1 MYDQSLEQLIDAV
14 IADGVI
20 TEQERKVVYKKA
32 AALGIDQDE
41 IEVYLEGKL
50 DALKKNEKPQSGKHG
65 VVKTCPNC
73 GATVESGAAR
83 CKECGFA
90 FTGIEANSSAKEL
103 DRRLQAIKG
112 TDDDDNIKRANVI
125 SSFPIPSSREDLIEF
140 MAALEPKALS
150 GIPLKKNKIDKAYY
164 EKYVECINK
173 AELTLPDEKV
183 GQIHSSRLKG
193 YNKKYHVLY
202 TIVILA
208 IILIGG
214 GAIYTSNKAIQAR
227 EEQAASLLAEY
238 EEWKKES
245 MAEIEEYADQLN
257 EQLDAIPTPT
267 AKNWEKCGAMWN
279 KVSWSKKW
287 DNKKYHSLLQEE
299 GYYSY
304 GLDKDDFEAFTRKKN
319 SIGEQI
325 RAAHEQALRNSGM
338 SKHDAHNATVNEFYD
353 TPFRI

>member
-20 TEQERKVVYKKA
+20 TDQERRVVLKKA
-32 AALGIDQDE
+32 ASLGIDQDE
-41 IEVYLEGKL
+41 IEVYLEGRL
-50 DALKKNEKPQSGKHG
+50 DALKKSYMPKSGKHG

-73 GATVESGAAR
+73 GATVESGAAK

-90 FTGIEANSSAKEL
+90 FTGIEANSSAKLL
-103 DRRLQAIKG
+103 DERLRAIRG
-112 TDDDDNIKRANVI
+112 TEDEDNEKRANII
-125 SSFPIPSSREDLIEF
+125 SSFPIPTTREDLIEF

-150 GIPLKKNKIDKAYY
+150 GIPFKKNKIDKAYY

-173 AELTLPDEKV
+173 AELALPDEKV

-193 YNKKYHVLY
+193 YNRKYHVLY
-202 TIVILA
+202 TVVILA
-208 IILIGG
+208 IILIVGG
-214 GAIYTSNKAIQAR
+214 VIYTSNEVMQAR
-227 EEQAASLLAEY
+227 EEKAASLHAEY

-245 MAEIEEYADQLN
+245 MVEIEEYAEQLN

-267 AKNWEKCGAMWN
+267 ARNWETCGAMWN

-287 DNKKYHSLLQEE
+287 DNKKYRSLLKEE
-299 GYYSY
+299 GYYDD
-304 GLDKDDFEAFTRKKN
+304 GLDKDAFKAFARKKN

-325 RAAHEQALRNSGM
+325 KMAHQQALRNSGM
-338 SKHDAHNATVNEFYD
+338 SKTDAHNTTVNEFYD
-353 TPFRI
+353 SEYR